1 MRSSRLVFVI
11 VLAIACLVFTVSGQ
25 NQEQKQ
31 KTAPPVSAD
40 DFEKAHRAPA
50 PRAPMT
56 MEETGLAPD
65 QISHLFV
72 KTLYTGEATGVE
84 EFAALSPDSVRQS
97 KARARDCV
105 YAFDGRDRYRSG
117 CSE

>member
-40 DFEKAHRAPA
+40 DFEKAQQGVLS
-50 PRAPMT
+50 T
-56 MEETGLAPD
+56 
-65 QISHLFV
+65 
-72 KTLYTGEATGVE
+72 EADKAAEASRLTAT
-84 EFAALSPDSVRQS
+84 FAADGGAVTGPIPRKNDIDAQTFGPMERDKLSHAPVANGNQF
-97 KARARDCV
+97 V
-105 YAFDGRDRYRSG
+105 I
-117 CSE
+117 